1 MATLTV
7 VKEDNMILVDGDGRV
22 GEYTFP
28 SNLWA
33 IQWDGSTGHAEWTDG
48 PNTVIEAADVAGYIT
63 AWEANAPDAE
73 EEVAEPT
80 AQEVTNA
87 ESIAYLASTDWYAS
101 RKADTGEAIPSDI
114 AALRAAAR
122 AAIIEE

>member
-1 MATLTV
+1 MATVQIVT
-7 VKEDNMILVDGDGRV
+7 EDNMISVGGDGRV

-63 AWEANAPDAE
+63 AWEANAPDDVTE
-73 EEVAEPT
+73 EQLTE
-80 AQEVTNA
+80 QEVINYD
-87 ESIAYLASTDWYAS
+87 SMAYLASTDWYAS

-122 AAIIEE
+122 EAIV

>member
-7 VKEDNMILVDGDGRV
+7 VKEDNVISVDGEAR
-22 GEYTFP
+22 ECEHSYP

-48 PNTVIEAADVAGYIT
+48 PNTVIEADDVAGYIT
-63 AWEANAPDAE
+63 AWEANAPDA
-73 EEVAEPT
+73 VAEPT
-80 AQEVTNA
+80 AQGVTNA
-87 ESIAYLASTDWYAS
+87 ESMAYLASTDWYAIRS
-101 RKADTGEAIPSDI
+101 AETGVAVPDEITTA
-114 AALRAAAR
+114 RAAAR

>member
-1 MATLTV
+1 MATVQIVT
-7 VKEDNMILVDGDGRV
+7 EDNIISVGGDIRE

-48 PNTVIEAADVAGYIT
+48 PNTVIEADDVAGYIT
-63 AWEANAPDAE
+63 AWEANAPDA
-73 EEVAEPT
+73 VAEPT
-80 AQEVTNA
+80 AQEVTNN
-87 ESIAYLASTDWYAS
+87 ESMAYLESTDWYAS
-101 RKADTGEAIPSDI
+101 RKSDTGEAIPSDI

-122 AAIIEE
+122 EAIV

>member
-1 MATLTV
+1 MATV
-7 VKEDNMILVDGDGRV
+7 QIVKEDNVISVDGDGRE

-48 PNTVIEAADVAGYIT
+48 PNTVIEADDVAGYIT
-63 AWEANAPDAE
+63 AWEANAPDA
-73 EEVAEPT
+73 VAEPT
-80 AQEVTNA
+80 AQEVTNN
-87 ESIAYLASTDWYAS
+87 ESMAYLESTDWYAS
-101 RKADTGEAIPSDI
+101 RKSDTGEAIPSDI

-122 AAIIEE
+122 EAIV

>member
-1 MATLTV
+1 MTAVIV
-7 VKEDNMILVDGDGRV
+7 VKEDSVISVDGVDRE

-33 IQWDGSTGHAEWTDG
+33 IQWDGSAGHAEWTDG

-73 EEVAEPT
+73 VEPT

-87 ESIAYLASTDWYAS
+87 ASRAYLVSTDWYITRHAEIGV
-101 RKADTGEAIPSDI
+101 AVPDEITTA
-114 AALRAAAR
+114 RAEAR
-122 AAIIEE
+122 AAIV

>member
-1 MATLTV
+1 MATVQIVT
-7 VKEDNMILVDGDGRV
+7 EDNVISVGGDGRV

-48 PNTVIEAADVAGYIT
+48 PNTVIEADDVAGYIT
-63 AWEANAPDAE
+63 AWEANAPDA
-73 EEVAEPT
+73 VAEPT

-87 ESIAYLASTDWYAS
+87 ESMAYLASTDWYAS
-101 RKADTGEAIPSDI
+101 RKSDTGEAIPSDI

-122 AAIIEE
+122 EAIV

>member
-1 MATLTV
+1 MATVQV
-7 VKEDNMILVDGDGRV
+7 VTDDNIISVGGDIRE

-48 PNTVIEAADVAGYIT
+48 PNTVIGADDVAGYIT
-63 AWEANAPDAE
+63 AWEANAPEA
-73 EEVAEPT
+73 VAEPT

-87 ESIAYLASTDWYAS
+87 ESRDYLTSTDWYITRHAETGVAVP
-101 RKADTGEAIPSDI
+101 ADVITA
-114 AALRAAAR
+114 RAAAR
-122 AAIIEE
+122 AAIV

>member
-1 MATLTV
+1 MAIV
-7 VKEDNMILVDGDGRV
+7 QIVKEDNVISVDGDGRV

-63 AWEANAPDAE
+63 AWEANAPEA
-73 EEVAEPT
+73 VAEPT
-80 AQEVTNA
+80 AQEVTNG
-87 ESIAYLASTDWYAS
+87 ESMAYLGSTDWYVIRNAE
-101 RKADTGEAIPSDI
+101 TGVAVPDDVTTARAEAREAIV
-114 AALRAAAR
+114 
-122 AAIIEE
+122 

>member
-1 MATLTV
+1 MTAVIV
-7 VKEDNMILVDGDGRV
+7 VTEDNVISVGGDGRV

-48 PNTVIEAADVAGYIT
+48 PNTVIEADDVAGYIT
-63 AWEANAPDAE
+63 AWEANAPDA
-73 EEVAEPT
+73 VAEPT
-80 AQEVTNA
+80 AQEVINA
-87 ESIAYLASTDWYAS
+87 ESMAYLASTDWYAS

>member
-1 MATLTV
+1 MATVQV
-7 VKEDNMILVDGDGRV
+7 VTDDNIISVGGDIRE

-48 PNTVIEAADVAGYIT
+48 PNTVIEADDVAGYIT
-63 AWEANAPDAE
+63 AWEANAPDA
-73 EEVAEPT
+73 VAEPT
-80 AQEVTNA
+80 AQEVTNG
-87 ESIAYLASTDWYAS
+87 ESMAYLASTDWYAS
-101 RKADTGEAIPSDI
+101 RKSDTGEAIPSDI

-122 AAIIEE
+122 EAIV

>member
-7 VKEDNMILVDGDGRV
+7 VKEDNVISVDGDGRV

-63 AWEANAPDAE
+63 AWEANAPDA
-73 EEVAEPT
+73 VAEPT
-80 AQEVTNA
+80 AQEVTNN
-87 ESIAYLASTDWYAS
+87 ESMAYLESTDWYAS
-101 RKADTGEAIPSDI
+101 RKSDTGEAIPSDI
-114 AALRAAAR
+114 AALRAEAR
-122 AAIIEE
+122 AAIV

>member
-1 MATLTV
+1 MATV
-7 VKEDNMILVDGDGRV
+7 QIVKEDNMISVDGDVRE

-48 PNTVIEAADVAGYIT
+48 PNTVIGADDVAGYIT
-63 AWEANAPDAE
+63 AWEANAPDA
-73 EEVAEPT
+73 VAEPT
-80 AQEVTNA
+80 AQEVTNG
-87 ESIAYLASTDWYAS
+87 ESMAYLASTDWYAS
-101 RKADTGEAIPSDI
+101 RKSDTGEAIPSDI

-122 AAIIEE
+122 EAIV

>member
-1 MATLTV
+1 MTAVTV
-7 VKEDNMILVDGDGRV
+7 VKEDNMIEVDGDGRV

-48 PNTVIEAADVAGYIT
+48 PNTVIGADDVAGYIT
-63 AWEANAPDAE
+63 AWEANAPEA
-73 EEVAEPT
+73 VAEPT
-80 AQEVTNA
+80 AQEVTNG
-87 ESIAYLASTDWYAS
+87 ESMAYLASTDWYAS
-101 RKADTGEAIPSDI
+101 RKSDTGEAIPSDI

-122 AAIIEE
+122 EAIV

>member
-1 MATLTV
+1 MATV
-7 VKEDNMILVDGDGRV
+7 QIVKEDNVISVGGDGRV

-48 PNTVIEAADVAGYIT
+48 PNTVIEADDVAGYIT
-63 AWEANAPDAE
+63 AWEANAPDA
-73 EEVAEPT
+73 VAEPT
-80 AQEVTNA
+80 AQEVTNG
-87 ESIAYLASTDWYAS
+87 ESMAYLASTDWYAS
-101 RKADTGEAIPSDI
+101 RKSDTGEAIPSDI

-122 AAIIEE
+122 EAIV

>member
-1 MATLTV
+1 MATVQIVT
-7 VKEDNMILVDGDGRV
+7 EDNMISVGGDGRV

-63 AWEANAPDAE
+63 AWEANAPDA
-73 EEVAEPT
+73 VAEPT

-87 ESIAYLASTDWYAS
+87 ESMAYLASTDWYAS
-101 RKADTGEAIPSDI
+101 RKSDTGEAIPSDI

>member
-1 MATLTV
+1 MATLQV
-7 VKEDNMILVDGDGRV
+7 VTDDNIISVGGDIRE

-63 AWEANAPDAE
+63 AWEANAPDA
-73 EEVAEPT
+73 VAEPT
-80 AQEVTNA
+80 AQEVTNN
-87 ESIAYLASTDWYAS
+87 ESMAYLESTDWYAI
-101 RKADTGEAIPSDI
+101 RYAETGVAVPSDVTT
-114 AALRAAAR
+114 ARAAAR
-122 AAIIEE
+122 SAIVV

>member
-1 MATLTV
+1 MATV
-7 VKEDNMILVDGDGRV
+7 QIVKEDNMISVDGDGRE

-63 AWEANAPDAE
+63 AWEANAPDA
-73 EEVAEPT
+73 VAEPT
-80 AQEVTNA
+80 AQEVTNN
-87 ESIAYLASTDWYAS
+87 ESMAYLASTDWYAS
-101 RKADTGEAIPSDI
+101 RKSDTGEAIPSDI

-122 AAIIEE
+122 EAIV

>member
-1 MATLTV
+1 MATV
-7 VKEDNMILVDGDGRV
+7 QIVKEDNVISVDGDGRV

-63 AWEANAPDAE
+63 AWEANAPDA
-73 EEVAEPT
+73 VAEPT
-80 AQEVTNA
+80 AQEVTNN
-87 ESIAYLASTDWYAS
+87 ESMAYLESTDWYAS
-101 RKADTGEAIPSDI
+101 RKSDTGEAIPSDI

-122 AAIIEE
+122 EAIV

>member
-80 AQEVTNA
+80 AQEVINA
-87 ESIAYLASTDWYAS
+87 ESMAYLASTDWYAS

-114 AALRAAAR
+114 AALRATAR

>member
-1 MATLTV
+1 MATVQIVT
-7 VKEDNMILVDGDGRV
+7 EDNMISVGGDGRE

-63 AWEANAPDAE
+63 AWEANAPDA
-73 EEVAEPT
+73 VAEPT
-80 AQEVTNA
+80 AQEVINA
-87 ESIAYLASTDWYAS
+87 ESMAYLASTDWYAS

>member
-1 MATLTV
+1 MTTV
-7 VKEDNMILVDGDGRV
+7 QIVTEDNMISVGGDGRV

-33 IQWDGSTGHAEWTDG
+33 IQWDGSTGQAEWTDG

-63 AWEANAPDAE
+63 AWEANAPDA
-73 EEVAEPT
+73 VAEPT
-80 AQEVTNA
+80 AQEVINA
-87 ESIAYLASTDWYAS
+87 ESMAYLASTDWYAS

>member
-1 MATLTV
+1 MATV
-7 VKEDNMILVDGDGRV
+7 QIVKEDNMISVDGDGRE

-48 PNTVIEAADVAGYIT
+48 PNTVIEADDVAGYIT
-63 AWEANAPDAE
+63 AWEANAPDA
-73 EEVAEPT
+73 VAEPT
-80 AQEVTNA
+80 AQEVTNN
-87 ESIAYLASTDWYAS
+87 ESMAYLESTDWYAS
-101 RKADTGEAIPSDI
+101 RKSDTGEAIPSDI

-122 AAIIEE
+122 EAIV

>member
-48 PNTVIEAADVAGYIT
+48 PNTVIEATDVAGYIT

-80 AQEVTNA
+80 AQEVINA
-87 ESIAYLASTDWYAS
+87 ESMAYLASTDWYAS

-122 AAIIEE
+122 EAIV

>member
-1 MATLTV
+1 MATVQV
-7 VKEDNMILVDGDGRV
+7 VTDDNIISVDGDVRE

-33 IQWDGSTGHAEWTDG
+33 IQWDGSTGQAEWTDG
-48 PNTVIEAADVAGYIT
+48 PNTVIEADDVAGYIT
-63 AWEANAPDAE
+63 AWEANAPDA
-73 EEVAEPT
+73 VAEPT
-80 AQEVTNA
+80 AQEVINA
-87 ESIAYLASTDWYAS
+87 ESMAYLASTDWYAS

>member
-1 MATLTV
+1 MATV
-7 VKEDNMILVDGDGRV
+7 QIVKEDNVISVDGDGRV

-48 PNTVIEAADVAGYIT
+48 PNTVIEATDVAGYIT
-63 AWEANAPDAE
+63 AWEANAPDA
-73 EEVAEPT
+73 VAEPT
-80 AQEVTNA
+80 AQEVINA
-87 ESIAYLASTDWYAS
+87 ESMAYLASTDWYAS

>member
-1 MATLTV
+1 MTAVTV
-7 VKEDNMILVDGDGRV
+7 VKEDNVISVDGDERV

-48 PNTVIEAADVAGYIT
+48 PNTVIGADDVAGYIT
-63 AWEANAPDAE
+63 AWEANAPDA
-73 EEVAEPT
+73 VAEPT

-87 ESIAYLASTDWYAS
+87 ESMAYLASTDWYAS
-101 RKADTGEAIPSDI
+101 RKSDTGEAIPSDI

-122 AAIIEE
+122 EAIV

>member
-1 MATLTV
+1 MATVQIVT
-7 VKEDNMILVDGDGRV
+7 EDNVISVGGDGRV

-48 PNTVIEAADVAGYIT
+48 PNTVIEADDVAGYIT
-63 AWEANAPDAE
+63 AWEANAPDA
-73 EEVAEPT
+73 VAEPT
-80 AQEVTNA
+80 AQEVTNN
-87 ESIAYLASTDWYAS
+87 ESMAYLESTDWYAS
-101 RKADTGEAIPSDI
+101 RKSDTGEAIPSDI

-122 AAIIEE
+122 EAIV

>member
-7 VKEDNMILVDGDGRV
+7 VKEDNVISVDGDERV

-48 PNTVIEAADVAGYIT
+48 PNTVIEADDVAGYIT
-63 AWEANAPDAE
+63 AWEANAPDA
-73 EEVAEPT
+73 VAEPT
-80 AQEVTNA
+80 AQENTNN
-87 ESIAYLASTDWYAS
+87 ESIAYLESTDWYAS

-114 AALRAAAR
+114 AALRAEAR
-122 AAIIEE
+122 AAIV